1 MAKHKKHLK
10 KSTKHRRRHYI
21 GAVPNQMLTPILMIG
36 GGVLGKYLTN
46 KFMPQ
51 QNDTIKG
58 AVLVGTGILASNYAK
73 NSMVQAAGNGLIV
86 AGGLTIVKSIKPALF
101 GTTDDVLVISGNDI
115 AEVNGMDEINGIDE
129 LGATN
134 DIAEVNGVDQ
144 IGGEDDFNF

>member
-1 MAKHKKHLK
+1 MAKHKKHSK
-10 KSTKHRRRHYI
+10 KSTKHRRRHSI
-21 GAVPNQMLTPILMIG
+21 GAVPNQIVTPILMIG

-115 AEVNGMDEINGIDE
+115 AEVNGMDEIGKSD
-129 LGATN
+129 
-134 DIAEVNGVDQ
+134 DIAEVNGIDQ
-144 IGGEDDFNF
+144 IGGEEEFSF